1 MYHAGN
7 NLEQITDLDDLG
19 GRKTISLFIS
29 PASNCLSFSDITSIC
44 LPILKSEISIGTICL
59 TKVRKSSLDSSVT
72 YPSTLESISVYI
84 ISSTDSSITSII
96 SITTILMVYIY
107 IYY

>member
-1 MYHAGN
+1 
-7 NLEQITDLDDLG
+7 
-19 GRKTISLFIS
+19 
-29 PASNCLSFSDITSIC
+29 
-44 LPILKSEISIGTICL
+44 L